1 MDYNIA
7 IISLGGVE
15 RILAPGPLTLTDAEL
30 EAHIAHNVIGTKH
43 SVSDVKAQVLVL
55 EQEVNK
61 NAYKAQRAKAYKSI
75 EEQLDMQY
83 WDRVNG
89 TDTWKQHIDAV
100 KTAHPKP
107 TE

>member
-1 MDYNIA
+1 MIAVKINSENI
-7 IISLGGVE
+7 IIDTRVVDSLDGLDSSW
-15 RILAPGPLTLTDAEL
+15 IAAPSKLHGIGHNINDTITNPYQYKEDRQ
-30 EAHIAHNVIGTKH
+30 EAYA
-43 SVSDVKAQVLVL
+43 
-55 EQEVNK
+55 
-61 NAYKAQRAKAYKSI
+61 SI

>member
-1 MDYNIA
+1 MRKEINITTGK
-7 IISLGGVE
+7 ITE
-15 RILAPGPLTLTDAEL
+15 HQDAPVTWEVHEPTYAEKR
-30 EAHIAHNVIGTKH
+30 AM
-43 SVSDVKAQVLVL
+43 
-55 EQEVNK
+55 
-61 NAYKAQRAKAYKSI
+61 AYKPLA
-75 EEQLDMQY
+75 EQLDMQY

>member
-1 MDYNIA
+1 MEKLDA
-7 IISLGGVE
+7 IKKLYSNVVTIRDNVAYDADGNEVSYDNTAVE
-15 RILAPGPLTLTDAEL
+15 AEI
-30 EAHIAHNVIGTKH
+30 E
-43 SVSDVKAQVLVL
+43 
-55 EQEVNK
+55 K
-61 NAYKAQRAKAYKSI
+61 NAYKEQRAMSYKSI

>member
-1 MDYNIA
+1 MNHKA
-7 IISLGGVE
+7 IYALY
-15 RILAPGPLTLTDAEL
+15 P
-30 EAHIAHNVIGTKH
+30 NVITIDDTAGAF
-43 SVSDVKAQVLVL
+43 DANGNQVTID
-55 EQEVNK
+55 ESAVNAWTDPDQYK
-61 NAYKAQRAKAYKSI
+61 FDRASAYKPLA
-75 EEQLDMQY
+75 EQLDMQY

>member
-1 MDYNIA
+1 MVDFDKA
-7 IISLGGVE
+7 IRAIHPNVVTINGNTEATIQTWDLQGNEVT
-15 RILAPGPLTLTDAEL
+15 IDWTAVNNWTDPNEYKYQRKAE
-30 EAHIAHNVIGTKH
+30 
-43 SVSDVKAQVLVL
+43 
-55 EQEVNK
+55 
-61 NAYKAQRAKAYKSI
+61 YKSI

-83 WDRVNG
+83 WDSVNG

>member
-1 MDYNIA
+1 MKLYKDNDNNIFA
-7 IISLGGVE
+7 YEEDGSQDHLIGDKVKITEEEASSIHNQKTQDELDQ
-15 RILAPGPLTLTDAEL
+15 LTYSE
-30 EAHIAHNVIGTKH
+30 KR
-43 SVSDVKAQVLVL
+43 SM
-55 EQEVNK
+55 
-61 NAYKAQRAKAYKSI
+61 AYKPLA
-75 EEQLDMQY
+75 EQLDMQY

>member
-1 MDYNIA
+1 MIDLHKA
-7 IISLGGVE
+7 
-15 RILAPGPLTLTDAEL
+15 ILAL
-30 EAHIAHNVIGTKH
+30 HNTVVAVDGN
-43 SVSDVKAQVLVL
+43 AQDDI
-55 EQEVNK
+55 
-61 NAYKAQRAKAYKSI
+61 KAYDANGNEITIDWTQVNAWQDPDQYKFDRQQAYASLA
-75 EEQLDMQY
+75 EQLDMQY

>member
-1 MDYNIA
+1 MNKYEAIHKLYLNVVTIRGDMAYDADGNEVIYDNTAVEAEIA
-7 IISLGGVE
+7 
-15 RILAPGPLTLTDAEL
+15 
-30 EAHIAHNVIGTKH
+30 
-43 SVSDVKAQVLVL
+43 
-55 EQEVNK
+55 K
-61 NAYKAQRAKAYKSI
+61 NAYKEQRVMAYKSI

>member
-1 MDYNIA
+1 MEKFKAIRKLYPNIVTMRDDVA
-7 IISLGGVE
+7 YDADGNEVSYDNTAVE
-15 RILAPGPLTLTDAEL
+15 AE
-30 EAHIAHNVIGTKH
+30 IA
-43 SVSDVKAQVLVL
+43 
-55 EQEVNK
+55 K
-61 NAYKAQRAKAYKSI
+61 NAYKEQRAMAYKSLA
-75 EEQLDMQY
+75 EQLDMQY

>member
-1 MDYNIA
+1 MNHKA
-7 IISLGGVE
+7 IYALYPNVVFIDDTHGAFDANGNQVTIDESAVN
-15 RILAPGPLTLTDAEL
+15 AWTDPNQYKYDRQA
-30 EAHIAHNVIGTKH
+30 
-43 SVSDVKAQVLVL
+43 
-55 EQEVNK
+55 
-61 NAYKAQRAKAYKSI
+61 AYKPL

-100 KTAHPKP
+100 KAAHPKP

>member
-1 MDYNIA
+1 MVDFHKA
-7 IISLGGVE
+7 IRALYSNVVTIDGDT
-15 RILAPGPLTLTDAEL
+15 AYDANGNEVT
-30 EAHIAHNVIGTKH
+30 IDQT
-43 SVSDVKAQVLVL
+43 QV
-55 EQEVNK
+55 
-61 NAYKAQRAKAYKSI
+61 NAWVDPDQYKYDRQQAYKSLA
-75 EEQLDMQY
+75 EQLDMQY

>member
-1 MDYNIA
+1 MDKFNA
-7 IISLGGVE
+7 IQKLYS
-15 RILAPGPLTLTDAEL
+15 
-30 EAHIAHNVIGTKH
+30 NVITLRD
-43 SVSDVKAQVLVL
+43 DVAYDADGN
-55 EQEVNK
+55 EVVYDESAVEAEIAK
-61 NAYKAQRAKAYKSI
+61 NAYKEQRAMAYKPLA
-75 EEQLDMQY
+75 EQLDMQY